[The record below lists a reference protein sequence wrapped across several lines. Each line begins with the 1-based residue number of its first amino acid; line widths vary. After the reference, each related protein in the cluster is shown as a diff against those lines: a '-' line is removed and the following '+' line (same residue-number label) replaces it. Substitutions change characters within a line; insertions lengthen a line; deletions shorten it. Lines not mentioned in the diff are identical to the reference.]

1 MRIAFIINTRQPIII
16 EKKMRLIVK
25 LIIRFCKAFLALVC
39 VIYLLIIVPA
49 YIFHQLNNWQ
59 VHFVAISYLL
69 FFLGTVWRTAKF
81 GNLAKRS
88 EDKQIKSISGRIASF
103 VGIFVWFDW
112 SSLASYL

>member
-1 MRIAFIINTRQPIII
+1 MQ
-16 EKKMRLIVK
+16 
-25 LIIRFCKAFLALVC
+25 LIIRFYKIFLSLVC
-39 VIYLLIIVPA
+39 VICLLIILPA
-49 YIFHQLNNWQ
+49 YIFHKLNNWQ
-59 VHFVAISYLL
+59 VYFLAISYLF